1 MNLVYLKEKAR
12 SVIFSK
18 AAILIVGLIFSV
30 NLMAQEY
37 ATIYIYRQKKLMST
51 GVDFKAYLNKLEI
64 GQIHNGGRLEYKYYK
79 EGKVDI
85 MCGVFSEYGGMDRY
99 TDNVTIDV
107 KKGEVYYIRG
117 EGKSIELVN
126 KSVGKSE
133 FERNQDFKGSIV
145 MNDNKPWGEV
155 NGDSNSSNSSSSS
168 SSSSYEPQ
176 IVLLSPTV
184 EGEEISVS
192 EETLKVSGY
201 AKATA
206 NIKKV
211 KINDEVQTSDDLGNF
226 STHIKLKEGMNRIT
240 IEMIDINDEVGKK
253 TFNVLHVVNDVASNA
268 TSKNNNVTYRGSDP
282 FKGTNVANV
291 AKELKTGKYYAL
303 FVGIDKYTGTWTPL
317 KNAVNDAKALENL
330 CKSEYRFDVIRSLY
344 DGQASRENII
354 KEMEWLVANVK
365 SNDNVLIYYSGHGE
379 FKKELNK
386 GYWVPSD
393 AKSASTSQFISNS
406 EIQTFLAGI
415 PSKHT
420 LLVSDACFSG
430 DIFRGTVASVPFENS
445 DKYYIKTYENKSR
458 QAISSGGIEPVMD
471 GGRDGHSVFAY
482 YMLQAL
488 KGNSGK
494 YFDATQLFGKIKIPV
509 VNNSDQTPSF
519 NPIKNTGDEGG
530 NFIFI
535 KK

>member
-1 MNLVYLKEKAR
+1 MKRVKISFIAL
-12 SVIFSK
+12 SIF
-18 AAILIVGLIFSV
+18 LSV
-30 NLMAQEY
+30 NALAQEY
-37 ATIYIYRQKKLMST
+37 ATIYLYRQKKIISA
-51 GVDFKAYLNKLEI
+51 GVSFKAYLNKLEI

-99 TDNVTIDV
+99 TDNITLDI
-107 KKGEVYYIRG
+107 KKGQVYYIRG

-126 KSVGKSE
+126 EFVGKSE
-133 FERNQDFKGSIV
+133 FERNQDFRGSVV

-155 NGDSNSSNSSSSS
+155 NKESSSTSSSS

-176 IVLLSPTV
+176 IILLSPTV
-184 EGEEISVS
+184 EGEEITVT
-192 EETLKVSGY
+192 EESLKVSGY
-201 AKATA
+201 SKATA

-211 KINDEVQTSDDLGNF
+211 TINGDLQTSDDLGNF
-226 STHIKLKEGMNRIT
+226 STHVKLKEGMNRIT
-240 IEMIDINDEVGKK
+240 IEMVDMNDEVGKK
-253 TFNVLHVVNDVASNA
+253 TFNVLHVVNDVASNNEK
-268 TSKNNNVTYRGSDP
+268 TNKVTYRGSDP

-330 CKSEYRFDVIRSLY
+330 CKTQYRFDVIRNLY
-344 DGQASRENII
+344 DGQATRENII

-406 EIQTFLAGI
+406 EIQTFLSGI

-471 GGRDGHSVFAY
+471 GGKDGHSVFAY

-488 KGNSGK
+488 KGNNGK